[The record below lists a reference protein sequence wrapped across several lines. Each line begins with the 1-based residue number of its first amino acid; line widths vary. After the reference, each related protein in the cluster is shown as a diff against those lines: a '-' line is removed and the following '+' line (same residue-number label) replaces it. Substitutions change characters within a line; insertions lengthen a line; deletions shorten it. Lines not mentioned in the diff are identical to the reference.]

1 MRLEH
6 VDNPTPP
13 QRVLGLH
20 AYLKQIRGRHTTMAI
35 KEQCLVHTTFGDI
48 DATMDRGT
56 AVAILKADERELVS
70 IEDADGINL
79 HTMKAMT
86 VQGITFPASQTVA
99 LPTR

>member
-1 MRLEH
+1 
-6 VDNPTPP
+6 
-13 QRVLGLH
+13 
-20 AYLKQIRGRHTTMAI
+20 MAI

-48 DATMDRGT
+48 DATMDRRT
-56 AVAILKADERELVS
+56 AVVILKADDRELVS

-86 VQGITFPASQTVA
+86 VQGITFPATQAVT

>member
-1 MRLEH
+1 
-6 VDNPTPP
+6 
-13 QRVLGLH
+13 
-20 AYLKQIRGRHTTMAI
+20 MAI

-56 AVAILKADERELVS
+56 AVAILKADDREMVS

-86 VQGITFPASQTVA
+86 VQGITFPASKAVTLA
-99 LPTR
+99 D

>member
-1 MRLEH
+1 MRLAD

-13 QRVLGLH
+13 KGDGATRISRTV
-20 AYLKQIRGRHTTMAI
+20 RGHTIMAI

-48 DATMDRGT
+48 DATMERGT
-56 AVAILKADERELVS
+56 AVAILKADDRELVS

-86 VQGITFPASQTVA
+86 VQGITFPATKAVKLAS
-99 LPTR
+99 